1 MGSLWCSVAVC
12 VALVWIFLPDFNCE
26 QLEVSHKYW
35 IYACSPMPDLQATS
49 GVCTTSISFEV
60 HIPLRRGKYFCTT
73 NNCCKCDIYCAVF
86 LSRRLDTMECSEASD
101 GAVGPVAIK

>member
-12 VALVWIFLPDFNCE
+12 VALVWIFLLDFNCE

-49 GVCTTSISFEV
+49 GVCTTSISLKYISPCNVASISARPITAVNVIYTVLFFLV
-60 HIPLRRGKYFCTT
+60 ADWILWSVARRQ
-73 NNCCKCDIYCAVF
+73 
-86 LSRRLDTMECSEASD
+86 MEQVD
-101 GAVGPVAIK
+101 L